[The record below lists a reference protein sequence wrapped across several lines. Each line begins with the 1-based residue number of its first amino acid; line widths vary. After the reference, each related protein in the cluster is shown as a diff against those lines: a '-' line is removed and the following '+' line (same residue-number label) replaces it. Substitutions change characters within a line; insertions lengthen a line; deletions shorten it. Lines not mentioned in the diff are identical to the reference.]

1 MKRTRNFVDDAFDEN
16 GLLKDVRTYR
26 AGLYLMDSG
35 DRVLQRTLRNTHRP
49 GAITDGTDNPFALH
63 RPGFRIRT
71 DAGMYDARQAVL
83 DARAAY
89 LEDLQNAWKHPVGL
103 GSVPGV
109 ATGVG
114 QQGAR
119 SVGKEDVVPD
129 APKVSSNDATPVD
142 DIETAYR
149 LYAEEISQAWTTPR

>member
-16 GLLKDVRTYR
+16 GLLKDGRTYR
-26 AGLYLMDSG
+26 ADLYLMDSG
-35 DRVLQRTLRNTHRP
+35 DRRTLRNTHRP
-49 GAITDGTDNPFALH
+49 VAITDGTDDPFALH
-63 RPGFRIRT
+63 RPGFRIAT
-71 DAGMYDARQAVL
+71 DAGMHDARQAVL

-89 LEDLQNAWKHPVGL
+89 LHDLQNAWKHPVGL

-114 QQGAR
+114 QPGAR

-129 APKVSSNDATPVD
+129 APKASSTDATPVD

-149 LYAEEISQAWTTPR
+149 LYAEEISQAYKTPR